1 MKNKMEGSD
10 YRKGFKSMSR
20 IAATVVAIGVA
31 SAPAL
36 FAMPKTKKAVDSNLG
51 VIAHVQLDRGS
62 ATSMFLVQK
71 NGRRYLYLG
80 VGASSSVCVFDVT
93 TPAAAHR
100 VERFE
105 GAGNA
110 QAAEFQLVGDAL
122 SVSSRPSNAAVGSVE
137 TAQRSVTILNMT
149 DPANPQ
155 TIQTFSGVTS
165 TVSDD
170 ARGLIYLSNKE
181 GLWVV
186 QAKQPQ
192 KAEAEEF
199 HVD

>member
-1 MKNKMEGSD
+1 MKNKMEGSG
-10 YRKGFKSMSR
+10 YKSGFKSISR
-20 IAATVVAIGVA
+20 VAAAVVAIGIA

-36 FAMPKTKKAVDSNLG
+36 FAKPKTKKAVDSNLG
-51 VIAHVQLDRGS
+51 VIAHVQLENGS
-62 ATSMFLVQK
+62 ATRMFLVQK

-93 TPAAAHR
+93 MPAAAHR

-110 QAAEFQLVGDAL
+110 QAAEFQLVGDTL
-122 SVSSRPSNAAVGSVE
+122 SVSSRPGDASAGAVDAAG
-137 TAQRSVTILNMT
+137 RSVTILNMS

-165 TVSDD
+165 TASDD

-186 QAKQPQ
+186 QAKQPP
-192 KAEAEEF
+192 KPDAEEF